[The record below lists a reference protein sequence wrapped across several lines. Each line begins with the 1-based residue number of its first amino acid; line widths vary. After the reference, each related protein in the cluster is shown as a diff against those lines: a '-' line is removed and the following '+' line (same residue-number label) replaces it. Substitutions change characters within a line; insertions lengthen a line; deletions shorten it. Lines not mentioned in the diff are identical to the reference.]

1 MMKFWMAI
9 GIMAMTAGAAEFW
22 VSPNGDD
29 GAAGTEAA
37 PFRTLERTR
46 EAWRGLPPAAR
57 QEGVTVWLRGGTYE
71 LASTFALTEP
81 DSGTAGA
88 PTVIRAVPGERPRL
102 SGGRTLPAAGF
113 VPVADPQIVA
123 RVDAAARGG
132 LLVCDLQA
140 QGIAEFGTLDRGAL
154 NGGPMLEVFFNGRA
168 LPLSRWPNGREWATY
183 GQVVDAGSVP
193 RWNEKPDR
201 PGTFEYLG
209 DRPRRW
215 LAAPEVWLHGYWA
228 FDWYDDVLK
237 VATHDPETRRITF
250 TTPHTYGLK
259 AGRRFAAVN
268 LLEEID
274 QPGEWMLDRE
284 SGRLYLLPPGD
295 MAGAEIVVS
304 MLAAPLLSLEKTRF
318 VVVRDLVFEYGRG
331 QGVQIRG
338 GTDNLIAGCIIRNL
352 GTSAVGIGPVATAQ
366 RGQLTI
372 ETGDELVDGRRN
384 GVAACDIHDVG
395 TSGITLNG
403 GDRASLTPAG
413 HYAENNDIHH
423 YSRRKR
429 TGCPAVGLGGVGNR
443 ASRNFVHDAPHCGIN
458 YGGNDHLIEYNEIA
472 RLCWETG
479 DVGAIYSG
487 RDWTT
492 RGNMVRHNFIYETLA
507 PGQVGSMGVYLDD
520 SHSSTAIVGNVFY
533 KCDYAAFI
541 GGGHDNLVENNIF
554 VDCNKA
560 VHLDNRSQ
568 GWANKYQVRGGDHR
582 MYEKLEDVRHDQ
594 PPYSV
599 RYPELARILE
609 GDPHLPT
616 GNRALRNVCVG
627 GVTWLHLFPG
637 AEKVMEIRDNLV
649 TRDDPGFVDAARLN
663 FALRPDSRVFREV
676 PGFQPIPFAE
686 IGLRQDEYRKALPV
700 RAPRIVPGGG
710 VFSDPV
716 AVTLQT
722 DRPDGAIHYTLDGSD
737 PSRRSPRY
745 TEPLPI
751 TASVTVNAV
760 VYPLDDPAARPS
772 PQASAQFTYVVF
784 GQGQG
789 VYLSDIEP
797 ESSQVHGGLVKDQN
811 YRRNDFLTLS
821 GTVHRKGLL
830 IHPLRTDAGVFGEAV
845 YSLEP
850 PLHRA
855 TRFRATVGIDD
866 GGDQRGSASFRV
878 DLFRNGEW
886 ETAFQSPVLHGRPK
900 EDQVEVDVELRGA
913 GKIRLFVDGAGD
925 ASADHAA
932 WGSARLE

>member
-1 MMKFWMAI
+1 MMKFWLAMGA
-9 GIMAMTAGAAEFW
+9 MAMAANAAEIW

-29 GAAGTEAA
+29 GAAGNEAA
-37 PFRTLERTR
+37 PLRTLVRAR
-46 EAWRGLPPAAR
+46 EAWRALPPAAR
-57 QEGVTVWLRGGTYE
+57 REGVTVWLRGGTYE
-71 LASTFALTEP
+71 LTATFALDEA
-81 DSGTAGA
+81 DSGTAEA

-102 SGGRTLPAAGF
+102 SGGRSLSAAGF
-113 VPVADPQIVA
+113 APVADPGLLE
-123 RVDAAARGG
+123 RMDPAARGRM
-132 LLVCDLQA
+132 LACDLRG
-140 QGIAEFGTLDRGAL
+140 QGIEDFGTLDRAAL

-168 LPLSRWPNGREWATY
+168 LPLSRWPNGREWAAY

-201 PGTFEYLG
+201 PGTFEYIG
-209 DRPRRW
+209 DRPKRW

-237 VATHDPETRRITF
+237 VASHDPETRRITF

-259 AGRRFAAVN
+259 SGRRFAAVN

-284 SGRLYLLPPGD
+284 SGRLFLLPPED
-295 MAGAEIVVS
+295 MNGAEIVVS
-304 MLAAPLLSLEKTRF
+304 MLAAPLLSLEKTGF

-331 QGVQIRG
+331 QAIQMRG
-338 GTDNLIAGCIIRNL
+338 GTDNLIVGCTIRNM
-352 GTSAVGIGPVATAQ
+352 GTGAISIGPAATAR
-366 RGQLTI
+366 RGQLVI
-372 ETGDELVDGRRN
+372 GTGDELVDGRRN
-384 GVAACDIHDVG
+384 GVVACDIYDVG
-395 TSGITLNG
+395 TSGITLDG
-403 GDRASLTPAG
+403 GDRATLAPG
-413 HYAENNDIHH
+413 EHYAENNDIHH

-429 TGCPAVGLGGVGNR
+429 TNCPAIALRGVGNR
-443 ASRNFVHDAPHCGIN
+443 ARHNYIHDAPHMGMS
-458 YGGNDHLIEYNEIA
+458 YGGNDHLIELNEIA

-479 DVGAIYSG
+479 DVGAIYTG

-492 RGNMVRHNFIYETLA
+492 RGNVVRHNFIYETIA

-582 MYEKLEDVRHDQ
+582 MYGKLEDVRHDQ

-599 RYPELARILE
+599 RYPELARILD

-616 GNRALRNVCVG
+616 GNRTLRNVCVG

-637 AEKVMEIRDNLV
+637 AEEVMEIRDNLV
-649 TRDDPGFVDAARLN
+649 TRDDPGFVDAASLN
-663 FALRPDSRVFREV
+663 FALRSDSRVFGEV
-676 PGFQPIPFAE
+676 PGFQAIPFAE
-686 IGLRQDEYRKALPV
+686 IGLRLDAHRRALPV
-700 RAPRIVPGGG
+700 RAPRIQPNGG
-710 VFSDPV
+710 VFSEPV
-716 AVTLQT
+716 EVTLAS
-722 DRPDGAIHYTLDGSD
+722 DRADTAIHYTLDGSD
-737 PSRRSPRY
+737 PTSRSPRY
-745 TEPLPI
+745 TAPL
-751 TASVTVNAV
+751 TVDSSVVLQAV

-772 PQASAQFTYVVF
+772 PRASTTFTYVAF
-784 GQGQG
+784 GEGQG
-789 VYLSDIEP
+789 VYLSDMEP
-797 ESSQVHGGLVKDQN
+797 ASSQVHGGLVRDRN
-811 YRRNDFLTLS
+811 YRRNDFITLS

-830 IHPLRTDAGVFGEAV
+830 IHPLRTEAGVHGEAV

-855 TRFRATVGIDD
+855 SRFRATIGIDD
-866 GGDQRGSASFRV
+866 GGDHRGSVSFRV
-878 DLFRNGEW
+878 DLFRGGEW
-886 ETAFQSPVLHGRPK
+886 ETAFQSPVLRGRPN
-900 EDQVEVDVELRGA
+900 EEQMEVDVPLRGA
-913 GKIRLFVDGAGD
+913 GKIRLFVDGGAD